1 MLIQPFLPTNI
12 PKAWVL
18 QFQNMYALYVLTNVM
33 KGLIDFYVND
43 KYESVIDSYRLIIYY
58 VTFDMLFC
66 EKIMYFHHT
75 FCWSLGYAYFNN
87 LEASYAAKD
96 FCAFV
101 LTTEISTYFLTWRA
115 ILEDAKHSHIY
126 IKRVYNALTVL
137 FSLTFFYFRFYIYI
151 NALRMEQYAILL
163 STISLFDRFAMQLG
177 LNGLLLLNIY
187 WGRLIL
193 KMCYRMVYP
202 KKRDERVIE

>member
-1 MLIQPFLPTNI
+1 MLIQPFLPANI
-12 PKAWVL
+12 PKARLL
-18 QFQNMYALYVLTNVM
+18 QFQNMYALSVLTRVM
-33 KGLIDFYVND
+33 KGLFDFYFYDNYVSII
-43 KYESVIDSYRLIIYY
+43 ESYRLILYY

-66 EKIMYFHHT
+66 EKIMYVHHT
-75 FCWSLGYAYFNN
+75 FCWALACVYFKN
-87 LEASYAAKD
+87 LEASYEAKD

-101 LTTEISTYFLTWRA
+101 LTTEISTYFLTWRS
-115 ILEDAKHSHIY
+115 ILEYMKHLHIY
-126 IKRVYNALTVL
+126 IKKVYDALTVL
-137 FSLTFFYFRFYIYI
+137 FSLTFFYFRFYILI
-151 NALRMEQYAILL
+151 NALQMEQYTEFL
-163 STISLFDRFAMQLG
+163 FAMSRFDSVVLQIG